1 MMTPTSLSEDSVH
14 RAIDMVLATSDSS
27 DVLLRRA
34 DISKEQNSMLSL
46 VDPTNQND
54 ANIHPCTPFYFGIQA
69 LSSDNSL
76 VGFCTFYIAYST
88 WDGRMLYADQIHPE
102 LNGSL
107 LFYRIMAKIAT
118 EIGCSRFTW
127 KQKDPPE
134 WNIDMAN
141 PEYLDDWIFLS
152 MDRAAMAKFVGST
165 IPAATT
171 EEENDMSMKSMMF
184 LHIEDTI
191 REILF
196 EQSME
201 RDGMTV
207 NLKLAE
213 SDDTDTIAGLVKGLA
228 IYEKE
233 PDAVN
238 VTAKDY
244 FVDGYNSTEP
254 LFFCILVD
262 ATDEKSPETNT
273 TVAMGFFYFGH
284 DLKEGPF
291 LYLEDLYCEEAFRKK
306 GIGTEIMKLLAQI
319 SLALDCTKFV
329 WTALDWNAPALAFY
343 KKIGATMQTE
353 FKITRYC
360 GSDVEAFA
368 RSDDTT

>member
-1 MMTPTSLSEDSVH
+1 MTSTSLSEDSVH
-14 RAIDMVLATSDSS
+14 QAIDKVLAASESS

-34 DISKEQNSMLSL
+34 DMSKEQNSMLSL
-46 VDPTNQND
+46 LDPTNQND
-54 ANIHPCTPFYFGIQA
+54 GNLRARTPFYFGIQA
-69 LSSDNSL
+69 MSRENVL

-102 LNGSL
+102 KYGRL

-152 MDRAAMAKFVGST
+152 MDRVAMANFVGSI
-165 IPAATT
+165 IPSTT
-171 EEENDMSMKSMMF
+171 TDEEKNDMSLKSMMF

-196 EQSME
+196 EQSMK

-244 FVDGYNSTEP
+244 FVDGYNSTDP
-254 LFFCILVD
+254 LFHCILVD
-262 ATDEKSPETNT
+262 VTDEKLPETIT
-273 TVAMGFFYFGH
+273 TVAMGLFYFGH

-306 GIGTEIMKLLAQI
+306 GIGTEIMKVLAHI
-319 SLALDCTKFV
+319 SLTLDCSKFV

-353 FKITRYC
+353 LKITRYC

-368 RSDDTT
+368 QSDDKT

>member
-1 MMTPTSLSEDSVH
+1 
-14 RAIDMVLATSDSS
+14 
-27 DVLLRRA
+27 
-34 DISKEQNSMLSL
+34 
-46 VDPTNQND
+46 
-54 ANIHPCTPFYFGIQA
+54 
-69 LSSDNSL
+69 
-76 VGFCTFYIAYST
+76 
-88 WDGRMLYADQIHPE
+88 
-102 LNGSL
+102 
-107 LFYRIMAKIAT
+107 
-118 EIGCSRFTW
+118 
-127 KQKDPPE
+127 
-134 WNIDMAN
+134 
-141 PEYLDDWIFLS
+141 

-262 ATDEKSPETNT
+262 ATDEKSPETTT

-343 KKIGATMQTE
+343 EKIGATMQTE